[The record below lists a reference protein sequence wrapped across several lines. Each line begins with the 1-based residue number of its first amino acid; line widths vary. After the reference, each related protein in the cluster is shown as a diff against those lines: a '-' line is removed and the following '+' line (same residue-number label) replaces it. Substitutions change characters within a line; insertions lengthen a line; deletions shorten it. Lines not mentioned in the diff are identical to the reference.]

1 MTKLPPGIP
10 NASITI
16 WSFLVLLLLFVI
28 LSVHL
33 TVYFDYSYPRCI
45 LCFSLVAEPLPCWIG
60 FQSPPTNPY
69 NLFHHAKL

>member
-33 TVYFDYSYPRCI
+33 TVYLFI
-45 LCFSLVAEPLPCWIG
+45 LIIRIPVVFFAFHWLP
-60 FQSPPTNPY
+60 
-69 NLFHHAKL
+69 NLCHVG